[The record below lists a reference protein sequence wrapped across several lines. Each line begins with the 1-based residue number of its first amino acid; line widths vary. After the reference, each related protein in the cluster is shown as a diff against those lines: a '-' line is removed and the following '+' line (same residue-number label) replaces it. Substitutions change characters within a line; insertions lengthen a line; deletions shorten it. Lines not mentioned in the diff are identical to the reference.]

1 MNWEEASILIKN
13 TIRTGYNINTQKS
26 TFRYV
31 DQVPPFQC
39 KRYDYKNEAG
49 YKVRI
54 GVRDFVEIPITML
67 ETVFNLATENNR
79 IYNNKV
85 FADAFPK
92 QARDHGCH
100 VHVVGRIFELSG
112 VANKK
117 GGNYEIL

>member
-1 MNWEEASILIKN
+1 MNWKEASILIKN
-13 TIRTGYNINTQKS
+13 NIRIGDNINTQKS
-26 TFRYV
+26 KHRYV
-31 DQVPPFQC
+31 VNEPPFQC
-39 KRYDYKNEAG
+39 NRYNYKNEEG
-49 YKVRI
+49 YKVSI
-54 GVRDFVEIPITML
+54 GERDFVEIPITML
-67 ETVFNLATENNR
+67 ETVFNIAIENCR

-92 QARDHGCH
+92 QAKDHGCH

>member
-1 MNWEEASILIKN
+1 MNWAEASILIKN
-13 TIRTGYNINTQKS
+13 TIQKGDDVNSQKS
-26 TFRYV
+26 TFRFV

-39 KRYDYKNEAG
+39 KRYDYKNEEG

-54 GVRDFVEIPITML
+54 GVKHLIEIPISML
-67 ETVFNLATENNR
+67 ETTFNQALANNR
-79 IYNNKV
+79 TYNNKV

-92 QARDHGCH
+92 QAKNHGCH

-117 GGNYEIL
+117 GGNYKIL

>member
-1 MNWEEASILIKN
+1 MNWAEASILIKN
-13 TIRTGYNINTQKS
+13 TIQKGDDVNSQKS
-26 TFRYV
+26 TFRFV
-31 DQVPPFQC
+31 DQVPPFHC
-39 KRYDYKNEAG
+39 KRYDYKNEEG

-54 GVRDFVEIPITML
+54 GAKQLIEIPISML
-67 ETVFNLATENNR
+67 ERVFYLALENNR

-92 QARDHGCH
+92 QVKDHGCH

-117 GGNYEIL
+117 GANYEIL

>member
-1 MNWEEASILIKN
+1 MNWTEASLLIKY
-13 TIRTGYNINTQKS
+13 TIKKGADVNSQKS
-26 TFRYV
+26 NFRFV

-39 KRYDYKNEAG
+39 RRYNFKNAEG
-49 YKVRI
+49 YKVSI

-67 ETVFNLATENNR
+67 ETVFNLAIENNR

-92 QARDHGCH
+92 QAKDHGCH

-112 VANKK
+112 IANKK